1 MEQQLTLNSQLAI
14 DSLIQA
20 NGDAHLAAEHLHVS
34 KQELIAA
41 ITQDQ
46 LDNETLQRQLRTL
59 TLLGAYELFDQT
71 KLVYLAQI
79 IDMPPKELA
88 KTLTT
93 LIGMLTALTTNQTP
107 TANINVTEIVLRM
120 LPPEARQALE
130 VLSLPSGN
138 GRGQ

>member
-1 MEQQLTLNSQLAI
+1 MEISLNSTLAI
-14 DSLIQA
+14 DTLIQA
-20 NGDAHLAAEHLHVS
+20 NGDAHLAAERLHVS

-41 ITQDQ
+41 ITQDT
-46 LDNETLQRQLRTL
+46 LANETLQRQLRTL

-71 KLVYLAQI
+71 KLVYLANLV
-79 IDMPPKELA
+79 DMPPKELA

-93 LIGMLTALTTNQTP
+93 LIGLLTALTQQNTT
-107 TANINVTEIVLRM
+107 TANINVTEVVLRM

-138 GRGQ
+138 GRE